1 MIFSLIN
8 IAIKEKITETFISYL
23 SFRPCFRSARR
34 TFCLLSHIPTFVARI
49 LTPQATHN
57 ILLFSI
63 HNKHFSSKII
73 CSSATNRFWKQNCKH
88 PIFIVALVAP
98 ATGMLICIIN
108 TSTYHS
114 SKSPRAFRQC
124 TIRMCRSCIVVV
136 RSYLCRVATSFWVIK
151 NNVNNKYRLLPERPW
166 SDSIKNFI
174 FVTSLIAVSKSSK
187 DLLWKLE
194 YSPKSTC
201 RELQWFTKDMLQLS
215 SVKCF

>member
-1 MIFSLIN
+1 M
-8 IAIKEKITETFISYL
+8 

-88 PIFIVALVAP
+88 PMFIVALVAP

-114 SKSPRAFRQC
+114 SN
-124 TIRMCRSCIVVV
+124 RSTRSDNVPFVCVVVV

-166 SDSIKNFI
+166 SDSIKNFT
-174 FVTSLIAVSKSSK
+174 FVTSPNCSVQILKRPFVKTWIFSKV
-187 DLLWKLE
+187 
-194 YSPKSTC
+194 Y
-201 RELQWFTKDMLQLS
+201 LQGTAMVYKRYVTTQQ
-215 SVKCF
+215 C